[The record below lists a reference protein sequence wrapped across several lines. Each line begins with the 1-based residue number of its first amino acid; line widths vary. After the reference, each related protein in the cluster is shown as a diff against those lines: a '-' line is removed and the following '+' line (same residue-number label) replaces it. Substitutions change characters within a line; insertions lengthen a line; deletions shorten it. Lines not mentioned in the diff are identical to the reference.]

1 MITNYTVCYRRTIP
15 AYAADRFLGRF
26 NVMIAMAITTT
37 VLVFAIWIPASS
49 NAGIVVFAALFG
61 FTSGTIVSMAPA
73 LVAQISDVRRIGVRT
88 GTMFTIM
95 SIAVLISNPIAGA
108 LVVQDHGGYVKLQV
122 FAGCMM
128 AGGSVFLVL
137 TRIKLTGFNLRVKI

>member
-1 MITNYTVCYRRTIP
+1 
-15 AYAADRFLGRF
+15 
-26 NVMIAMAITTT
+26 
-37 VLVFAIWIPASS
+37 
-49 NAGIVVFAALFG
+49 
-61 FTSGTIVSMAPA
+61 
-73 LVAQISDVRRIGVRT
+73 
-88 GTMFTIM
+88 MFTIM

-122 FAGCMM
+122 IAGCMM